1 MPPVEELGIT
11 VVAFLLG
18 LQAIF
23 YSGLL
28 YCVCRK
34 ETCVLLWSVACL
46 DVAGIAILS
55 GIQFGWRNSMD
66 LPEVLWP
73 ITVFLLSYLSLFLA
87 IGAAQSSIRNPA
99 RRKIKYLLIAKFI
112 TSLFYLGTRVNI
124 ELVHVLWDYVSAL
137 VLVILFKAY
146 TKLGRSDP
154 SSTPILIGASICL
167 LSLPILAGNF
177 YSNTWVNQYT
187 IFFLLQMVAFHFF
200 YMGSH
205 HKTDQ

>member
-28 YCVCRK
+28 YCVCKK

-55 GIQFGWRNSMD
+55 AIQFGWKNSIE

-73 ITVFLLSYLSLFLA
+73 ITVFLVSYLSLFLG
-87 IGAAQSSIRNPA
+87 IGAAQSSIRNPM
-99 RRKIKYLLIAKFI
+99 RRKIKYLLIFKFLV
-112 TSLFYLGTRVNI
+112 SLIYLGTRMKI
-124 ELVHVLWDYVSAL
+124 EFGHVLWDYVSAL

-154 SSTPILIGASICL
+154 SSTPILIGAGICL
-167 LSLPILAGNF
+167 LSLPILATNF
-177 YSNTWVNQYT
+177 YSNTWINQYT
-187 IFFLLQMVAFHFF
+187 VYFVFQMIAFHFF
-200 YMGSH
+200 FKGSH
-205 HKTDQ
+205 YKTDQ